1 MTVNTSDLE
10 ALLDLQDH
18 DTRIDQ
24 ELHRKAHLPERSQL
38 AELAAARAQETAAR
52 SSVAALQDV
61 VAARQAE
68 AERELKATEDR
79 ILQVN
84 KRLYGGTVSASRDLQ
99 AMANDVEGLRRRA
112 SELEDRVLGLMEER
126 EPLDKQLAGY
136 DAHLAEFSERAGELS
151 LALQA
156 AEADVDASL
165 SVLQGQRQEAAQGLS
180 PELLATYERLRQH
193 LGGVAVARLT
203 GGRCDGCHLTLPAM
217 ELDRIRHEAARSL
230 EHCDQCGR
238 ILVISGT

>member
-1 MTVNTSDLE
+1 MTIAAADLE
-10 ALLDLQDH
+10 ALLHLQDH

-24 ELHRKAHLPERSQL
+24 ELHRRAHLPERAQL
-38 AELAAARAQETAAR
+38 AELGLAIAQEESAR
-52 SSVAALQDV
+52 SSVAALLDV

-79 ILQVN
+79 VVQVN
-84 KRLYGGTVSASRDLQ
+84 KRLYGGTVSASRELQ

-126 EPLDKQLAGY
+126 EPLDKQLGEH
-136 DAHLAEFSERAGELS
+136 DARLAEFSQRHGELS
-151 LALQA
+151 RQLGA
-156 AEADVDASL
+156 AETEVDASL
-165 SVLQGQRQEAAQGLS
+165 SLLQAQRQEAAAGTSAQ
-180 PELLATYERLRQH
+180 LLVTYERLRER

-203 GGRCDGCHLTLPAM
+203 GGRCDGCHLTLSAM
-217 ELDRIRHEAARSL
+217 ELDRIRHEAAGSL
-230 EHCDQCGR
+230 EHCEQCGR

>member
-1 MTVNTSDLE
+1 
-10 ALLDLQDH
+10 
-18 DTRIDQ
+18 
-24 ELHRKAHLPERSQL
+24 
-38 AELAAARAQETAAR
+38 
-52 SSVAALQDV
+52 
-61 VAARQAE
+61 
-68 AERELKATEDR
+68 
-79 ILQVN
+79 
-84 KRLYGGTVSASRDLQ
+84 
-99 AMANDVEGLRRRA
+99 MANDVEGLRRRA

-165 SVLQGQRQEAAQGLS
+165 SLLQGQRQEAAQGIS

-193 LGGVAVARLT
+193 QGGVAVARLT

>member
-1 MTVNTSDLE
+1 MTVNTADLE

-24 ELHRKAHLPERSQL
+24 DLHRKAHLPERSQL
-38 AELAAARAQETAAR
+38 AELNAARAQETTAR
-52 SSVAALQDV
+52 SAVAALQDV
-61 VAARQAE
+61 VAVRQAE

-79 ILQVN
+79 ALQVN
-84 KRLYGGTVSASRDLQ
+84 KRLYGGTVSASRELQ

-126 EPLDKQLAGY
+126 EPLDKQLAQH
-136 DAHLAEFSERAGELS
+136 DAHLAELSERAGELS
-151 LALQA
+151 LALEA

-165 SVLQGQRQEAAQGLS
+165 SLLQGQRQEAAQGIS

-217 ELDRIRHEAARSL
+217 ELARIRHEAAGSL